1 MKKKPTGRTLVKGIS
16 KDSLSFKRT
25 AYKVDLKLAV
35 LAYWSESHD
44 VERTLRK
51 FWPNDLDYES
61 KRKMIYRWKKAKP
74 MENPVLREAKLC
86 KIRPTGLGLVLP
98 RDVELFLANWIRSLR
113 SEGIPISNEMIRIKA
128 K

>member
-51 FWPNDLDYES
+51 FWPNDLDDCPGS
-61 KRKMIYRWKKAKP
+61 FGRLTRNIK
-74 MENPVLREAKLC
+74 
-86 KIRPTGLGLVLP
+86 
-98 RDVELFLANWIRSLR
+98 S
-113 SEGIPISNEMIRIKA
+113 SNC
-128 K
+128 